1 MVSQNGPALGRDPL
15 LQVLALPK
23 DASERA
29 ILAASQRLAA
39 ILEERRAALAP
50 EAAAEREALV
60 RELDDLRQ
68 STRWWTSNPS
78 QADAASA
85 AAGAAGAGGPGRP
98 AETGPNWERLA
109 PGLGLVA
116 GVAAIVLLALWTA
129 GFRIQRLAPG
139 PEPALY
145 AAKAVVF
152 IDGTL
157 GDATLRIF
165 DADRS
170 ELLGERPA
178 QGARV
183 ELEPGRYA
191 LEVQRADC
199 PEPWTRSV
207 FLEPDSSHRYAPEI
221 CAGQGELV
229 VRSNAEQ
236 DRLRI
241 DDYDVGP
248 TGDKAHRLAVGEHTI
263 RVDKAGHRPFE
274 ARVRILPGA
283 VVELQAELAPIGGDG
298 APPGRPL
305 PVARISP
312 NLPPPTAAASAE
324 AFSPAELKG
333 GPGPPPIELP
343 KLEPADLGL
352 PRRGGFLAR
361 EGLGGMPDGGSTAW
375 HDRVAGELRARFDRD
390 GSGEIDSLA
399 ESEAIPCTVW
409 LEIERDFDRGGL
421 GLSLALY
428 FGFDG
433 SEWHPGALAVARA
446 HRSAVYAKMKE
457 CGLEP

>member
-1 MVSQNGPALGRDPL
+1 MVSRHGPALGRDQL
-15 LQVLALPK
+15 LRVLALPK
-23 DASERA
+23 DASEFSIRS
-29 ILAASQRLAA
+29 ASQRLGG
-39 ILEERRAALAP
+39 ILEARRAELAP
-50 EAAAEREALV
+50 EAATEAEALD

-68 STRWWTSNPS
+68 STIWWTSERS
-78 QADAASA
+78 ETSA
-85 AAGAAGAGGPGRP
+85 APGSAGSAGPSGGADRS
-98 AETGPNWERLA
+98 APNWERLA
-109 PGLGLVA
+109 PGFGLLA
-116 GVAAIVLLALWTA
+116 GIVTIALLALWTA
-129 GFRIQRLAPG
+129 GFRIQRLDAG

-152 IDGTL
+152 IDGAL

-170 ELLGERPA
+170 ELLVERPA
-178 QGARV
+178 EGARV

-191 LEVQRADC
+191 LEVRRPDC
-199 PEPWTRSV
+199 PGAWTRSV
-207 FLEPDSSHRYAPEI
+207 FLEPEGSHRFAPEI
-221 CAGQGELV
+221 CVGQGELV
-229 VRSNAEQ
+229 VRSDAAP

-248 TGDKAHRLAVGEHTI
+248 TGDRAHRLAVGEHTI

-274 ARVRILPGA
+274 ARVRILPDA
-283 VVELQAELAPIGGDG
+283 VVELRADLTPMGGDG
-298 APPGRPL
+298 GPPGRPM
-305 PVARISP
+305 PVTRVSP
-312 NLPPPTAAASAE
+312 SPPPAASAAE
-324 AFSPAELKG
+324 AFSEAELKG
-333 GPGPPPIELP
+333 GLGPPPIEPP

-352 PRRGGFLAR
+352 PRRGGLLSR
-361 EGLGGMPDGGSTAW
+361 EGLPAMPDGGSTAW

-399 ESEAIPCTVW
+399 ESEAIPCPVW

-421 GLSLALY
+421 GLSLAHY

-446 HRSAVYAKMKE
+446 HRSAVYAKMRE
-457 CGLEP
+457 CGLDP